1 MPFYAQ
7 HIRQAQVHLK
17 ASDPV
22 MRELIRRIGPFT
34 LKTQKYPFQSLI
46 RAIISQQ
53 ISVAAARTILE
64 RIVRRVGEPMTA
76 EAFSLLNV
84 AALRELGVSQ
94 QKASYCMDLTQK
106 VLDGT
111 VRLENFTKRS
121 DEEIIKEL
129 VQVKGIGIWTAQMF
143 LIFCLG
149 RLDVLPVDDLGI
161 KNAVF
166 QNYGL
171 RELPSREQIV
181 ELARPWR
188 PYASIASWYLWRSLE
203 SPTPQQ

>member
-17 ASDPV
+17 AGDLV
-22 MRELIRRIGPFT
+22 MRELIRRVGPFT
-34 LKTQKYPFQSLI
+34 LKTQKHPFQSLV
-46 RAIISQQ
+46 RAIVAQQ
-53 ISVAAARTILE
+53 ISVAAARTIME
-64 RIVRRVGEPMTA
+64 RIARRVGEPMTA
-76 EAFSLLNV
+76 EAFALLNV
-84 AALRELGVSQ
+84 AALRELGVSR
-94 QKASYCMDLTQK
+94 QKAGFCLDLTQK

-111 VRLENFTKRS
+111 VRLQNFARRS

-129 VQVKGIGIWTAQMF
+129 VQVKGIGTWTAQMF

-161 KNAVF
+161 KNAVHR
-166 QNYGL
+166 NYRL
-171 RELPSREQIV
+171 NELPNREQIV

-203 SPTPQQ
+203 CPLPEQ